1 MRRRALAGSDAPGRR
16 RSADTSWRFPLP
28 AADLALAPADLLQA
42 LNRENDGRAL
52 LQLESHLVRELR
64 MWRPDVVITHH
75 GKVAGV
81 EIAAATESPS
91 E

>member
-1 MRRRALAGSDAPGRR
+1 MLLAGAA
-16 RSADTSWRFPLP
+16 SANTSWRFPLP

-52 LQLESHLVRELR
+52 QQLESHLVRELR

-75 GKVAGV
+75 GQVWKRAQPMAR
-81 EIAAATESPS
+81 ICRASW
-91 E
+91 